1 MKISGVDIRPGN
13 ILEYEG
19 GIWKVAKIQHT
30 QPGKGGAFMQVEMKN
45 LIDGR
50 KTNVRFRSADTVE
63 KVRLDTKDFQYLY
76 AEGDSLVFM
85 DKDSYEQIN
94 IDRDVI
100 GDAADF
106 LQDGM
111 DVMLELW
118 EERPISVEL
127 PDQVEATYDPFLVK
141 AVLDFV
147 TTDENPVVQRIRA
160 MNVQGDQAFNAKTI
174 WDCFRTMRAD
184 FIPLTQQQVGLAN
197 MKRTQNRWPYFMS
210 AYYSGITYIIY
221 PIDARLDVDANY
233 VCHPFGFPATSTISE
248 GRPRNPDL
256 SRILS
261 VTDTTGFS
269 YLTGNANQL
278 PDIVPVTQDQYYVFR
293 QGFYAA
299 TPTPSSNLEVIALQA
314 LQGQA
319 IDLGQLL
326 RLATNAPVWGNLE
339 RFYYVPVLIA
349 LIKANIGNI

>member
-45 LIDGR
+45 LVDGR

-127 PDQVEATYDPFLVK
+127 PDQVEATIVEADAVVK
-141 AVLDFV
+141 GQTASSSYKPAILDNGVRVMVPPHIV
-147 TTDENPVVQRIRA
+147 TGTRIIVDVYEREY
-160 MNVQGDQAFNAKTI
+160 VK
-174 WDCFRTMRAD
+174 RAD
-184 FIPLTQQQVGLAN
+184 
-197 MKRTQNRWPYFMS
+197 
-210 AYYSGITYIIY
+210 
-221 PIDARLDVDANY
+221 
-233 VCHPFGFPATSTISE
+233 
-248 GRPRNPDL
+248 
-256 SRILS
+256 
-261 VTDTTGFS
+261 
-269 YLTGNANQL
+269 
-278 PDIVPVTQDQYYVFR
+278 
-293 QGFYAA
+293 
-299 TPTPSSNLEVIALQA
+299 
-314 LQGQA
+314 
-319 IDLGQLL
+319 
-326 RLATNAPVWGNLE
+326 
-339 RFYYVPVLIA
+339 
-349 LIKANIGNI
+349 